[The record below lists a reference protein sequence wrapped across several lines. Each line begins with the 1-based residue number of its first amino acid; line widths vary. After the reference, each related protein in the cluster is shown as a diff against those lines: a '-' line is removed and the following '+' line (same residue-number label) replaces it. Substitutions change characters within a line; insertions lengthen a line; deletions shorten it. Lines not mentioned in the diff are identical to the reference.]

1 LTHQC
6 RLPESGKTPEHDNV
20 IETEAPFLVH
30 SSQLSLAAEDVAIV
44 LGEQTGQVNVWHL
57 GCHLDLAQDIVAH
70 EFGRGL
76 VKGDAEEN
84 PITEARGALPMPP
97 PSQPTSDVDRVIGF
111 AKQLRECS
119 RDGSKPGEL

>member
-1 LTHQC
+1 MPCVLGPSVGGRSMKPLLQAMFDEIGRVSGVLLTGRIAKTEPEQPLRTVVIITPQSPQPLTHQC

-57 GCHLDLAQDIVAH
+57 GCHL
-70 EFGRGL
+70 
-76 VKGDAEEN
+76 
-84 PITEARGALPMPP
+84 
-97 PSQPTSDVDRVIGF
+97 
-111 AKQLRECS
+111 
-119 RDGSKPGEL
+119 